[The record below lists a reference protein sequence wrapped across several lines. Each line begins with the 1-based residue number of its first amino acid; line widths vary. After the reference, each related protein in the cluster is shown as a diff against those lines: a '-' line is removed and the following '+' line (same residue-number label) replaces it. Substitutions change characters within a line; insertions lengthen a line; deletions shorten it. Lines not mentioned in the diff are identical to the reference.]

1 MTKKILHIGSCDK
14 FLPPFIEFLKDN
26 FNFDEHTFLLTR
38 GMSYDEIPN
47 YNNVK
52 LSGIGRY
59 ARFRFYNQVLLEMQ
73 KADKIILHGLFDIK
87 IIQILFLSPWL
98 LKKCYWLIW
107 GGDLY
112 LYRIG
117 PHNKKCNV
125 KEFFRRTVIRN
136 MGYLVTSINGDYE
149 LAKKWYRAKGEFIH
163 SFYYTTNLFTPLTH
177 KRQTRSAIYI
187 LVGNSADPTNQ
198 HMEILK
204 KLEKYKN
211 EDIVIYTPLTYGN
224 KGYAEEVIDA
234 GKKLYGSKFKPI
246 INHMNEK
253 DYILFLNQIDIAV
266 FNHNRQQAMGTTR
279 SLLGMG
285 KKVHMNQELSS
296 AITLSNN
303 GIKTFSLEDLNL
315 NYKFPESEKNVD
327 RVRQIYSSKELIR
340 SLSCIFE

>member
-26 FNFDEHTFLLTR
+26 FNFDEHTFLLTK
-38 GMSYDEIPN
+38 GMSDDKLPN

-52 LSGIGRY
+52 LSGTGKC
-59 ARFRFYNQVLLEMQ
+59 ARFKFYNQVLLEMQ

-87 IIQILFLSPWL
+87 IVQILFFSPWL

-112 LYRIG
+112 SYKIEPR
-117 PHNKKCNV
+117 NKKWHV
-125 KEFFRRTVIRN
+125 KEFFRRPVIRN
-136 MGYLVTSINGDYE
+136 MGYLVTSINGDYK
-149 LAKKWYRAKGEFIH
+149 LAKKWYRAKGELIN
-163 SFYYTTNLFTPLTH
+163 SFYYTTNLFTPLAH
-177 KRQTRSAIYI
+177 KREARSSIYI
-187 LVGNSADPTNQ
+187 LVGNSANPTNN
-198 HMEILK
+198 HMEILE
-204 KLEKYKN
+204 KLKKYKN
-211 EDIVIYTPLTYGN
+211 EDIVIYAPLTYGT
-224 KGYAEEVIDA
+224 KEYAEKVIDV
-234 GKKLYGSKFKPI
+234 GKTLYGSKFKPI

-303 GIKTFSLEDLNL
+303 GIKTFSLEDLDL
-315 NYKFPESEKNVD
+315 NYKFPESEKNID
-327 RVRQIYSSKELIR
+327 RVRQIYSTNELIR
-340 SLSCIFE
+340 SLSYIFE